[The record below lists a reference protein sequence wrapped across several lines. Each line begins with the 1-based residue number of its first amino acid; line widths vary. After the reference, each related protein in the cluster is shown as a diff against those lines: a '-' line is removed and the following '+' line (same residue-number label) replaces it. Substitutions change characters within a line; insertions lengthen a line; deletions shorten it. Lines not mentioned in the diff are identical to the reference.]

1 MEKHLEALKKATMS
15 AEQQLKELE
24 KAEKQHKRATSRRGK
39 KGLRTQEPGWTEHE
53 KPKLVSLAQ
62 VQKEQELEKKLA
74 SLKKELEASFN
85 KSSGSASSA
94 APPAGESLK
103 KEGALNKD
111 SAAESSLKKV
121 DRPLVVIDW
130 RNTLEKGYALPEEN
144 LEALKKVLDVADV
157 RIISWVGS
165 ESRRKATLK
174 QIRDLLPEETLKKV
188 KGYQTVWYRCGEGG
202 KVDWACHYKAEA
214 LFDDHPS
221 ICEEARDWGLVA
233 FAIAAAK
240 PHPGSSFW
248 TFADAAESYLKKFDM

>member
-1 MEKHLEALKKATMS
+1 MEVNNKKRPAGSGTTTGTRREQRQAIQWSALQQADKPVTSTSDMEKHLEALKKATMS

-103 KEGALNKD
+103 KEEALKKEGALNKD
-111 SAAESSLKKV
+111 SAAESSLTKHL
-121 DRPLVVIDW
+121 RQPCANLAP
-130 RNTLEKGYALPEEN
+130 TL
-144 LEALKKVLDVADV
+144 
-157 RIISWVGS
+157 
-165 ESRRKATLK
+165 
-174 QIRDLLPEETLKKV
+174 
-188 KGYQTVWYRCGEGG
+188 C
-202 KVDWACHYKAEA
+202 
-214 LFDDHPS
+214 
-221 ICEEARDWGLVA
+221 
-233 FAIAAAK
+233 FA
-240 PHPGSSFW
+240 
-248 TFADAAESYLKKFDM
+248 